1 MLGAHFSV
9 QNYIGSRLELSASWG
24 INHADL
30 LQKKRAVVHST
41 NSLSNICAILSRWQ
55 PLTGV

>member
-9 QNYIGSRLELSASWG
+9 QNDIGSRLELSAAWG

-30 LQKKRAVVHST
+30 LQKKGLLFTVQVHCQISVLFFQDG
-41 NSLSNICAILSRWQ
+41 SL
-55 PLTGV
+55 